1 MGDRPVGGAM
11 NPPMDIPAGRMA
23 AFADPQGALFSVLR
37 HTEPT
42 D

>member
-1 MGDRPVGGAM
+1 MGDRPVGGA
-11 NPPMDIPAGRMA
+11 MA